1 MNTSSAG
8 ELVALGMVWG
18 DEDLIVVTD
27 KGTTIR
33 TQLSQ
38 VSEYSRNTKGT
49 KIIKLRDGEKI
60 VSKTIVKGER
70 EIEEEIEKT
79 REFEVRL
86 ND

>member
-1 MNTSSAG
+1 MNTKSAG
-8 ELVALGMVWG
+8 CLVALGMVWG

-33 TQLSQ
+33 TELSQ

-49 KIIKLRDGEKI
+49 KIIKLRDGEFIK
-60 VSKTIVKGER
+60 SKTIVKGQK
-70 EIEEEIEKT
+70 EIDTEIEKT
-79 REFEVRL
+79 RELELKL

>member
-1 MNTSSAG
+1 MKVDKAG
-8 ELVALGMVWG
+8 DLVALGAVWG

-38 VSEYSRNTKGT
+38 ISEYSRNTKGT
-49 KIIKLRDGEKI
+49 KVIKLKDGETI
-60 VSKTIVKGER
+60 VSKTIVKGQK
-70 EIEEEIEKT
+70 EIDVEIEKT
-79 REFEVRL
+79 RELELKL